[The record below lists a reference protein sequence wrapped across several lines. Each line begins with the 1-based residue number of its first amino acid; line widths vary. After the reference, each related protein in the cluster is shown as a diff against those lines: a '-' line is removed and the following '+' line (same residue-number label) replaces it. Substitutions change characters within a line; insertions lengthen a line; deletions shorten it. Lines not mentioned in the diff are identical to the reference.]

1 MEKSI
6 ESIWKDGFLEKD
18 ALVAPKIN
26 ELYKQ
31 KSIHIIDKIKRM
43 MKMNLYAIFGFAVIN
58 SGIYVALGT
67 PITGIVI
74 FFLLMGVCWVS
85 IKQAKTLKNID
96 SNLSSYDYIMTF
108 RTWLNLAISNNS
120 KVMRFIYPL
129 AFLAA
134 LMPIIHALK
143 TVKVTQE
150 AITQSSLH
158 LMYGIPTVMWLIAI
172 AIAGAMFVYGDKIYK
187 WDVSLVY
194 SRVFQKL
201 DELIADMEELKK

>member
-6 ESIWKDGFLEKD
+6 ESIWKDGFLKKD

>member
-31 KSIHIIDKIKRM
+31 QSIHIIDKIKRM